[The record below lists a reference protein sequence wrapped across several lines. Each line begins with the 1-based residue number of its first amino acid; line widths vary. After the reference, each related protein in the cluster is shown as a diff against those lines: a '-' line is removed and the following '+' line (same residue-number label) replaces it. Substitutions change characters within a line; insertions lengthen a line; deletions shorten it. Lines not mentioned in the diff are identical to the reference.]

1 MRGRVRVSYP
11 DRMSPVIDTTQMY
24 LRTVYELLEEGVT
37 PLRARIAERMQH
49 SGPTVSQTVSRME
62 RDGLLTVHEDRRILL
77 SDKGKYLA
85 VQVMRRHRLA
95 ERLLVDVLGVPW
107 SEAHE
112 EACKWE
118 HVISDRVEN
127 RLVVLLEDP
136 DVSVY
141 GTPIPHM
148 EDCVDLSISR
158 FREGAEPL
166 SFVIDP
172 AGPVRVRLIRIG
184 EFLQRDMETLEAL
197 ADAEILPGSELEA
210 TCDPTCL
217 TLLTSTHRC
226 RLDAD
231 WAEQLYVT
239 PLPPAT
245 AAYVE

>member
-1 MRGRVRVSYP
+1 MVSHREAGGKTPVGYP
-11 DRMSPVIDTTQMY
+11 EGMSPVIDTTEMY

-62 RDGLLTVHEDRRILL
+62 RDGLLVVHEDRRILL
-77 SDKGKYLA
+77 TDKGEHIA

-95 ERLLVDVLGVPW
+95 ERLLVDVLGIDW

-118 HVISDRVEN
+118 HVISNRVED
-127 RLVVLLEDP
+127 RLVAVLKDP

-141 GTPIPHM
+141 GTPIPHLKDSA
-148 EDCVDLSISR
+148 ETSIAR
-158 FREGAEPL
+158 FRAGVEPL
-166 SFVIDP
+166 SFVIQP
-172 AGPVRVRLIRIG
+172 MGSVNVGLVRIG
-184 EFLQRDMETLEAL
+184 EYLQRDMETLKAL
-197 ADAEILPGSELEA
+197 EDAEIFPGVTLEA

-217 TLLTSTHRC
+217 TLLTPTHEC

-231 WAEQLYVT
+231 WAEQLFV
-239 PLPPAT
+239 ACV
-245 AAYVE
+245 AD

>member
-1 MRGRVRVSYP
+1 
-11 DRMSPVIDTTQMY
+11 MSPVIDTTEMY

-62 RDGLLTVHEDRRILL
+62 RDGLLMVHEDRRILL
-77 SDKGKYLA
+77 TDKGEQIA

-95 ERLLVDVLGVPW
+95 ERLLVDILCVPW

-118 HVISDRVEN
+118 HVISDKVED
-127 RLVVLLEDP
+127 RLVTLLKDP

-141 GTPIPHM
+141 GTPIPHLK
-148 EDCVDLSISR
+148 DSAAVSIAR
-158 FREGAEPL
+158 FRDGAEPL
-166 SFVIDP
+166 SFVIEP
-172 AGPVRVRLIRIG
+172 AGSVEVGLVRIG
-184 EFLQRDMETLEAL
+184 EYLQRDIESLQALEE
-197 ADAEILPGSELEA
+197 AEIFPGARLEA

-217 TLLTSTHRC
+217 TLLTPTHEC

-231 WAEQLYVT
+231 WAEQVFV
-239 PLPPAT
+239 AR
-245 AAYVE
+245 V